1 MSAPGRLP
9 GFGFGVTPGPPDGVA
24 AEIRDAEALGYDRM
38 GVWDSPALFRDPW
51 MTLGAVARETSTIR
65 LGTWVSNPVSRHPV
79 VTASAIATLEDLAPG
94 RAYFGIGSGGTGV
107 WHLGHPA
114 ARLADLREY
123 ISAVRGLLADGA
135 AGYRGSG
142 GAAGYR
148 GSGATAG
155 YQGAGGAAGDRGSGA
170 TAGYQGA
177 GGAAGDRFSAC
188 RMEWGRGVSV
198 PIIMSAHGPRAL
210 RLAGEVADGVICGLG
225 ISPEVVSGCLDLIAE
240 GAESAGRTLAD
251 LEVWFTCFWFVD
263 PRPGVALAEGA
274 WAATA
279 FAMHF
284 SQGRVE
290 GKFVPEEYREGI
302 GRLGEQ
308 YDLVAHGKVTNDLK
322 RRYVERADALGI
334 GDYVRSR
341 FMFCGTPG
349 EVESQ
354 IRAAM
359 AAGARN
365 FDGALD
371 ADLPERRRRIARWAE
386 LVLPRFGRGPRTGTG
401 TDG

>member
-1 MSAPGRLP
+1 VSLP
-9 GFGFGVTPGPPDGVA
+9 AFGFGVTPGPPDGVA
-24 AEIRDAEALGYDRM
+24 AEIRDAEALGFDRM

-51 MTLGAVARETSTIR
+51 MTLGAVARETGTIR

-94 RAYFGIGSGGTGV
+94 RTYFGIGSGGTGV

-114 ARLADLREY
+114 ARLDELREY
-123 ISAVRGLLADGA
+123 IAAVRRLLAEG
-135 AGYRGSG
+135 R
-142 GAAGYR
+142 
-148 GSGATAG
+148 AT
-155 YQGAGGAAGDRGSGA
+155 YQGSE
-170 TAGYQGA
+170 
-177 GGAAGDRFSAC
+177 C
-188 RMEWGRGVSV
+188 RLEWGRGTSV
-198 PIIMSAHGPRAL
+198 PIIMSAHGPRSL
-210 RLAGEVADGVICGLG
+210 RLAGEIADGVICGLG
-225 ISPEVVSGCLDLIAE
+225 ILPEVVSGCLELVSE

-263 PRPGVALAEGA
+263 PELGRALADGA

-284 SQGRVE
+284 SQGRVG
-290 GKFVPEEYREGI
+290 GKFVPEECRDGLA
-302 GRLGEQ
+302 RLGEQ
-308 YDLVAHGKVTNDLK
+308 YDLVTHGKVTDDLK

-334 GDYVRSR
+334 GDYIRSR
-341 FMFCGTPG
+341 FMFCGTPA

-371 ADLPERRRRIARWAE
+371 ADLEERRRRIGTWAE
-386 LVLPRFGRGPRTGTG
+386 LVLPRLGRGTSAGGG

>member
-1 MSAPGRLP
+1 MSSP

-24 AEIRDAEALGYDRM
+24 AEIRDAEALDFDRM

-79 VTASAIATLEDLAPG
+79 VTASAMATLEDLAPG
-94 RAYFGIGSGGTGV
+94 RTYLGIGSGGTGV
-107 WHLGHPA
+107 WHLGQPA
-114 ARLADLREY
+114 ARLADLKEY
-123 ISAVRGLLADGA
+123 VAAVRRLLADGTA
-135 AGYRGSG
+135 TYRESK
-142 GAAGYR
+142 
-148 GSGATAG
+148 
-155 YQGAGGAAGDRGSGA
+155 
-170 TAGYQGA
+170 
-177 GGAAGDRFSAC
+177 C

-198 PIIMSAHGPRAL
+198 PIIMSAHGPAAL
-210 RLAGEVADGVICGLG
+210 RLAGEIADGVICGLG
-225 ISPEVVSGCLDLIAE
+225 IRPEVVSGCVGLISE
-240 GAESAGRTLAD
+240 GAESAGRTLDD

-263 PRPGVALAEGA
+263 AEPGVALAEGA

-302 GRLGEQ
+302 ARLGEQ
-308 YDLVAHGKVTNDLK
+308 YDLVTHGRVTDELK
-322 RRYVERADALGI
+322 RAYVERADEFGI
-334 GDYVRSR
+334 GDYIRSR
-341 FMFCGTPG
+341 FMFCGTPD

-371 ADLPERRRRIARWAE
+371 ADLEERRRRIGNWAE
-386 LVLPRFGRGPRTGTG
+386 LVLPRFGRGAGARVRSAR
-401 TDG
+401 

>member
-1 MSAPGRLP
+1 MGSPC
-9 GFGFGVTPGPPDGVA
+9 FGFGVTPGPPDGVA
-24 AEIRDAEALGYDRM
+24 NEIRDAEALGFDRM

-51 MTLGAVARETSTIR
+51 MTLGAVARATSTIR

-79 VTASAIATLEDLAPG
+79 ATASAMATLEDLAPG
-94 RAYFGIGSGGTGV
+94 RTYFGIGSGGTGV

-114 ARLADLREY
+114 ARLADLRDY
-123 ISAVRGLLADGA
+123 VATVRKLLADGRA
-135 AGYRGSG
+135 DHQGSE
-142 GAAGYR
+142 
-148 GSGATAG
+148 
-155 YQGAGGAAGDRGSGA
+155 
-170 TAGYQGA
+170 
-177 GGAAGDRFSAC
+177 C
-188 RMEWGRGVSV
+188 RMEWGRGLTV
-198 PIIMSAHGPRAL
+198 PIIMSAHGPRSL
-210 RLAGEVADGVICGLG
+210 RLAGEIADGVICGLG
-225 ISPEVVSGCLDLIAE
+225 ILPEVVSGCLELISE

-263 PRPGVALAEGA
+263 AEPGAALAEGA

-284 SQGRVE
+284 SRGRVE
-290 GKFVPEEYREGI
+290 GKFVAEEYRDGI
-302 GRLGEQ
+302 ARLGEQ
-308 YDLVAHGKVTNDLK
+308 YDLVTHGRVTDDQK
-322 RRYVERADALGI
+322 RRYVERADELGI

-341 FMFCGTPG
+341 FMFCGTPE

-354 IRAAM
+354 IRTAM

-371 ADLPERRRRIARWAE
+371 ANLEERRRRIGNWAD
-386 LVLPRFGRGPRTGTG
+386 LVLPRFGRGMPGAGR

>member
-1 MSAPGRLP
+1 MSSPGGLP

-24 AEIRDAEALGYDRM
+24 AEVRDAEALGYDRM

-94 RAYFGIGSGGTGV
+94 RTYFGIGSGGTGV

-123 ISAVRGLLADGA
+123 VATVRGLLAEG
-135 AGYRGSG
+135 R
-142 GAAGYR
+142 
-148 GSGATAG
+148 AT
-155 YQGAGGAAGDRGSGA
+155 YQGSD
-170 TAGYQGA
+170 
-177 GGAAGDRFSAC
+177 C
-188 RMEWGRGVSV
+188 RLEWGRGVSV
-198 PIIMSAHGPRAL
+198 PIVMSAHGPRAL
-210 RLAGEVADGVICGLG
+210 RLAGEIADGVICGLG
-225 ISPEVVSGCLDLIAE
+225 ILPEVVSGCLDLIAE

-263 PRPGVALAEGA
+263 PEPGVAQAEGA

-302 GRLGEQ
+302 ARLGEQ
-308 YDLVAHGKVTNDLK
+308 YDLVTHGKVADDLK

-371 ADLPERRRRIARWAE
+371 ADLDERRRRIGNWAE
-386 LVLPRFGRGPRTGTG
+386 LVLPRFGGE
-401 TDG
+401 D

>member
-1 MSAPGRLP
+1 MSSP

-51 MTLGAVARETSTIR
+51 MTLGAVAGETGRIR

-94 RAYFGIGSGGTGV
+94 RTYFGIGSGGTGV

-114 ARLADLREY
+114 ARLDDLRGY
-123 ISAVRGLLADGA
+123 ITTVRRLLADG
-135 AGYRGSG
+135 R
-142 GAAGYR
+142 
-148 GSGATAG
+148 AT
-155 YQGAGGAAGDRGSGA
+155 YQGSE
-170 TAGYQGA
+170 
-177 GGAAGDRFSAC
+177 C
-188 RMEWGRGVSV
+188 RLEWGRGVSV

-210 RLAGEVADGVICGLG
+210 RLAGEIADGVICGLG
-225 ISPEVVSGCLDLIAE
+225 ILPEVVSGCRDLISE
-240 GAESAGRTLAD
+240 GAASAGRTLAD

-263 PRPGVALAEGA
+263 AEPGAALAEGA

-284 SQGRVE
+284 SQGQVA
-290 GKFVPEEYREGI
+290 GKFVPPEYREGI
-302 GRLGEQ
+302 ARLGEQ
-308 YDLVAHGKVTNDLK
+308 YDLVAHGRVTDDLK
-322 RRYVERADALGI
+322 RRYVQRADALGI
-334 GDYVRSR
+334 GDYIRSR
-341 FMFCGTPG
+341 FMFCGTPD

-359 AAGARN
+359 AAGALN

-371 ADLPERRRRIARWAE
+371 ADLPERRRRIGNWAE
-386 LVLPRFGRGPRTGTG
+386 LVLPRFGGGPGGG

>member
-1 MSAPGRLP
+1 MSAP

-24 AEIRDAEALGYDRM
+24 AEMRDAEALSFDRI

-79 VTASAIATLEDLAPG
+79 VTASAMATLEDLAPG
-94 RAYFGIGSGGTGV
+94 RTYLGIGSGGTGV

-123 ISAVRGLLADGA
+123 ITAVRQLLADGK
-135 AGYRGSG
+135 
-142 GAAGYR
+142 
-148 GSGATAG
+148 AT
-155 YQGAGGAAGDRGSGA
+155 YQGSE
-170 TAGYQGA
+170 
-177 GGAAGDRFSAC
+177 C
-188 RMEWGRGVSV
+188 RLEWGRGVSV
-198 PIIMSAHGPRAL
+198 PVLMSAHGPRAL

-225 ISPEVVSGCLDLIAE
+225 ILPEVVSGCLELISE
-240 GAESAGRTLAD
+240 GAESAGRTLGD
-251 LEVWFTCFWFVD
+251 LDVWFTCFWFVD
-263 PRPGVALAEGA
+263 PRPGVAAAEGA

-290 GKFVPEEYREGI
+290 GKFVPPEYREGI
-302 GRLGEQ
+302 ARLGEQ
-308 YDLVAHGKVTNDLK
+308 YDLVTHGKVTDDLK

-334 GDYVRSR
+334 GDYIRSR
-341 FMFCGTPG
+341 FMFSGTPD

-359 AAGARN
+359 AAGVRN

-371 ADLPERRRRIARWAE
+371 ADLDERRRRIGRWAE
-386 LVLPRFGRGPRTGTG
+386 LVLPRFGRGPGV
-401 TDG
+401 DGGADG

>member
-1 MSAPGRLP
+1 MSVP
-9 GFGFGVTPGPPDGVA
+9 GFGFGVTPGPPEGVA
-24 AEIRDAEALGYDRM
+24 AEIRDAEALGFDRM

-79 VTASAIATLEDLAPG
+79 VTASAMATLEDLAPG
-94 RAYFGIGSGGTGV
+94 RTYFGIGSGGTGV
-107 WHLGHPA
+107 WHLGQPA
-114 ARLADLREY
+114 ARLDELREY
-123 ISAVRGLLADGA
+123 IATVRRLLADGRA
-135 AGYRGSG
+135 S
-142 GAAGYR
+142 
-148 GSGATAG
+148 
-155 YQGAGGAAGDRGSGA
+155 YQGSD
-170 TAGYQGA
+170 
-177 GGAAGDRFSAC
+177 C
-188 RMEWGRGVSV
+188 RLEWGRGTSV

-210 RLAGEVADGVICGLG
+210 RLAGEVADGVVCGLG
-225 ISPEVVSGCLDLIAE
+225 VLPEVVSVCLELISE

-263 PRPGVALAEGA
+263 ARPGAALAEGA

-290 GKFVPEEYREGI
+290 GKFVPSEYREGI
-302 GRLGEQ
+302 ARLGEQ
-308 YDLVAHGKVTNDLK
+308 YDLVSHGKVTDDLK

-334 GDYVRSR
+334 GDYIRSR
-341 FMFCGTPG
+341 FMFCGTPE

-371 ADLPERRRRIARWAE
+371 ADLPERRRRIGNWAE
-386 LVLPRFGRGPRTGTG
+386 LVLPRFGREPGAGARA
-401 TDG
+401 DG

>member
-1 MSAPGRLP
+1 MRLP
-9 GFGFGVTPGPPDGVA
+9 AFGFGVTPGPPDGVA
-24 AEIRDAEALGYDRM
+24 AEMRDAEALGFDRM

-51 MTLGAVARETSTIR
+51 MTLGAVARATGTIR

-94 RAYFGIGSGGTGV
+94 RTYFGIGSGGTGV

-114 ARLADLREY
+114 ARLDELRDY
-123 ISAVRGLLADGA
+123 IATVRRLLADG
-135 AGYRGSG
+135 R
-142 GAAGYR
+142 
-148 GSGATAG
+148 AT
-155 YQGAGGAAGDRGSGA
+155 YQGSE
-170 TAGYQGA
+170 
-177 GGAAGDRFSAC
+177 C
-188 RMEWGRGVSV
+188 RMEWGRGISV
-198 PIIMSAHGPRAL
+198 PIIMSAHGPRSL
-210 RLAGEVADGVICGLG
+210 RLAGEIADGVICGLG
-225 ISPEVVSGCLDLIAE
+225 ILPEVVSGCLELVSE
-240 GAESAGRTLAD
+240 GAESAGRNLAD

-263 PRPGVALAEGA
+263 AEPGAALAEGA

-279 FAMHF
+279 FALHF

-290 GKFVPEEYREGI
+290 GKFVPEQYRDGLA
-302 GRLGEQ
+302 RLGEQ
-308 YDLVAHGKVTNDLK
+308 YDLVAHGRVTDDLK

-334 GDYVRSR
+334 GDYIRSR
-341 FMFCGTPG
+341 FMFCGTPA

-371 ADLPERRRRIARWAE
+371 ADIEERRCRIGNWAD
-386 LVLPRFGRGPRTGTG
+386 LVLPRFGRGTGASGG